1 MKATLKILVIGS
13 LATLSTA
20 AFAGDTA
27 DASAERAKPTLKAFS
42 PGVPPGLKVPGIANR
57 GAGPE
62 RVRANRI
69 QPPAR
74 PAQMRLRDGRK
85 PPPR

>member
-27 DASAERAKPTLKAFS
+27 DAPAERAKPTLKAFS
-42 PGVPPGLKVPGIANR
+42 PSAPTALKVPGIASR

-62 RVRANRI
+62 RLRTNRI
-69 QPPAR
+69 QPAAR
-74 PAQMRLRDGRK
+74 PDLMRVREGRK